1 MDLHLKQHSYK
12 LPEELKYKCEDC
24 DYWGPN
30 FLTMQVHTGRCHSEN
45 FYYGLCDYKAKSL
58 ENLEIHFK
66 TCEVY
71 ECVNCYFRVKQISQM
86 KAHMKSK
93 HGNEDIK
100 FVHGKQ
106 DRHSKE
112 EVNTTE
118 HLRFELFPQ
127 TN

>member
-1 MDLHLKQHSYK
+1 M
-12 LPEELKYKCEDC
+12 
-24 DYWGPN
+24 
-30 FLTMQVHTGRCHSEN
+30 
-45 FYYGLCDYKAKSL
+45 
-58 ENLEIHFK
+58 
-66 TCEVY
+66 
-71 ECVNCYFRVKQISQM
+71 KQISQM

-112 EVNTTE
+112 EVDTTE

>member
-1 MDLHLKQHSYK
+1 M
-12 LPEELKYKCEDC
+12 
-24 DYWGPN
+24 
-30 FLTMQVHTGRCHSEN
+30 
-45 FYYGLCDYKAKSL
+45 
-58 ENLEIHFK
+58 
-66 TCEVY
+66 Y

-100 FVHGKQ
+100 FVQ

-112 EVNTTE
+112 EVDTTE
-118 HLRFELFPQ
+118 HLRFELFPL